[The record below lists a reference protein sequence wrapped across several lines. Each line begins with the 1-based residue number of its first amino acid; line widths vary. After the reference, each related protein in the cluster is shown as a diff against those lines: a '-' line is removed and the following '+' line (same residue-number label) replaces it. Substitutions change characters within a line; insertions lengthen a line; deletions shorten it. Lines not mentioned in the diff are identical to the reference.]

1 MIDNG
6 QIEAQKFDLSEL
18 ADRTVAYEDPFIC
31 QGGRE
36 KCDRKCQI
44 SRIRIGNKTY
54 PFGGACNKYYNLFAN
69 KKEADIKALDLVALR
84 ERLLLKYAGISTDNN
99 HHGNDASD
107 SNVQKK
113 EYNRGKVGINFSLMT
128 NTLLPLYAV
137 FFKAL
142 GYEVVYPDKFDAE
155 GLSRKGAPFCWP
167 VEQSHGIFQDLLSLE
182 PDIIFLPHVKA
193 FPVPGGQDVSVCV
206 PLYNQ
211 NHIFLN
217 LLS

>member
-1 MIDNG
+1 MTGREIIVPPEPGLMGAFGVALETMSMIDNG

-107 SNVQKK
+107 SNVQKR
-113 EYNRGKVGINFSLMT
+113 NITGVRLV
-128 NTLLPLYAV
+128 
-137 FFKAL
+137 
-142 GYEVVYPDKFDAE
+142 
-155 GLSRKGAPFCWP
+155 
-167 VEQSHGIFQDLLSLE
+167 
-182 PDIIFLPHVKA
+182 
-193 FPVPGGQDVSVCV
+193 
-206 PLYNQ
+206 
-211 NHIFLN
+211 
-217 LLS
+217 